1 MPVCLPDDDNFG
13 FRDLELH
20 MCKRTGKANR
30 APKISNVLA
39 SPLKSRD
46 CSIMLQRKQAKLS
59 HTEFCAWDETGDTCT
74 GDLGGPLVGKRI
86 DGRYRVIG
94 LNSYVTTKV
103 FYITAKFAVYR

>member
-1 MPVCLPDDDNFG
+1 
-13 FRDLELH
+13 
-20 MCKRTGKANR
+20 MCKRFGKANS
-30 APKISNVLA
+30 APKVSNVPA

-46 CSIMLQRKQAKLS
+46 CSIMLKRKQAKLT

-94 LNSYVTTKV
+94 LNSYVNTKV
-103 FYITAKFAVYR
+103 FFTTVICAVYC